1 MASRDPLYL
10 HKETRLS
17 LELPS
22 SALIVDVKLP
32 SGNAPARG
40 QKRAGAG
47 EEDKLF
53 RTRNCATASSV
64 YHRKHHASPKSF
76 LWRVLDGN
84 TVLSIR
90 CIDICKTKKAPDA
103 NLALNLHFAQPIRP
117 SCVAFSDSRDHDTL
131 SVFVLDQSGQLYT
144 ITLKPEHFRKRLA
157 ADITDSCKIHSSSA
171 LSFKTPHRLTAAH
184 DDLLVVT
191 THDGGIL
198 RLDRNRNHD
207 GRLPLPTPAPN
218 DASRAQADIYL

>member
-22 SALIVDVKLP
+22 SALSVDVKLSP
-32 SGNAPARG
+32 GQARG
-40 QKRAGAG
+40 QKRANAG

-53 RTRNCATASSV
+53 RARNCATASSV

-90 CIDICKTKKAPDA
+90 CIDICKTKKTPDA
-103 NLALNLHFAQPIRP
+103 NLALNLRFPQPIRP
-117 SCVAFSDSRDHDTL
+117 SCVAFSDPRDHDVLTA
-131 SVFVLDQSGQLYT
+131 FVLDQNNQLYT
-144 ITLKPEHFRKRLA
+144 ITLKPEYFRKRMPTEVA
-157 ADITDSCKIHSSSA
+157 DSCKIHSSSA
-171 LSFKTPHRLTAAH
+171 LSFKSPHRLTAAH
-184 DDLLVVT
+184 NDLLVVT
-191 THDGGIL
+191 THDGGMI
-198 RLDRNRNHD
+198 RLDRNRTHD
-207 GRLPLPTPAPN
+207 GRISSLVQ
-218 DASRAQADIYL
+218 SRLS